1 MTHSLNDENGIS
13 SACEYDINSVIGK
26 VIMTNLSGK
35 APYMGNT
42 NAIVFDKRRPYDS
55 IPQVQMTIPLK
66 ILQIRQT
73 FI

>member
-1 MTHSLNDENGIS
+1 MSVMHLRHHVLICVLHEDFQKEKFTLCMTHSLNDENGIS

-42 NAIVFDKRRPYDS
+42 NAIAF
-55 IPQVQMTIPLK
+55 
-66 ILQIRQT
+66 
-73 FI
+73 